1 MKTLLKCQDGVRLT
15 RTLHAAGAAGA
26 ARTVGSSCAVL
37 IIYSVASHRTPQVA
51 SFDRLSDAERCFADE
66 LRRCAA
72 LH

>member
-15 RTLHAAGAAGA
+15 RTLQPAGAAA
-26 ARTVGSSCAVL
+26 PERAIGSACAVA
-37 IIYSVASHRTPQVA
+37 ITYSVASHRTPEVA
-51 SFDRLSDAERCFADE
+51 SFDRLSDAERCYADE

>member
-15 RTLHAAGAAGA
+15 RTLQAAG
-26 ARTVGSSCAVL
+26 VCAVA
-37 IIYSVASHRTPQVA
+37 ITYSVASQRTPQVA
-51 SFDRLSDAERCFADE
+51 CFDRLSDAERCYADE